1 MRLRTTAR
9 RSGYAFLLIALGCL
23 AFSAWGTSDA
33 GDAGDAGDISAT
45 ANNPTPAV
53 THPVIGPVVVTATP
67 TVSAS
72 TASLTCSVHS
82 AEGSEDDETQQTL
95 TCTVKQAPP
104 TDTQFI
110 LHYGARDPAGSVHS
124 FTQTCSGL
132 LRKGAGS
139 CSQVYEFVF
148 AFSPVPAPVT
158 GEALPSHRALGPATP
173 ST

>member
-9 RSGYAFLLIALGCL
+9 RSGYAFLLIAMGCL
-23 AFSAWGTSDA
+23 AFSACGA
-33 GDAGDAGDISAT
+33 GDAGDAGDLSA
-45 ANNPTPAV
+45 AAKNPTPAV
-53 THPVIGPVVVTATP
+53 THPVMGPVVVTATL
-67 TVSAS
+67 TVTAS
-72 TASLTCSVHS
+72 TAMLTCAVHS

-110 LHYGARDPAGSVHS
+110 LHYSVRDPAGGLHS
-124 FTQTCSGL
+124 FTQTCTGL
-132 LRKGAGS
+132 LRNGTGS
-139 CSQVYEFVF
+139 CSQIYEFVF

-158 GEALPSHRALGPATP
+158 GESLPSHKALGPVTP

>member
-9 RSGYAFLLIALGCL
+9 RSGHAFLLVALGCL
-23 AFSAWGTSDA
+23 ALAACGA
-33 GDAGDAGDISAT
+33 GDPAGISAT
-45 ANNPTPAV
+45 ANNPSPAA
-53 THPVIGPVVVTATP
+53 TRPVIGPIVVTATS
-67 TVSAS
+67 TRSAS
-72 TASLTCSVHS
+72 TALLSCTVHA

-110 LHYGARDPAGSVHS
+110 LHYSVRDPAGGLHS
-124 FTQTCSGL
+124 FTQTCTGP

-139 CSQVYEFVF
+139 CSQTYEFVF

-158 GEALPSHRALGPATP
+158 GESLPSHKALGPATP
-173 ST
+173 SM

>member
-23 AFSAWGTSDA
+23 AFSACGTS
-33 GDAGDAGDISAT
+33 DAGDAGDISAT